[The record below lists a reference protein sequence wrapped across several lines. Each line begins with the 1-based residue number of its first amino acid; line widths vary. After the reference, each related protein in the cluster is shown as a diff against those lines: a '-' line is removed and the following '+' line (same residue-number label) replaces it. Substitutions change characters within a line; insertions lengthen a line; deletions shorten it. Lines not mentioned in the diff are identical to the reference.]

1 MVFYMKYYTCIST
14 NLSITLLRHHHHAF
28 SICSRSSETGQPQA
42 RCMWACRR
50 RSILQAESHILT
62 ASVRNGCTLQKSQSW
77 QRAALVKLLF
87 VMLDCMQAKLWRM
100 YTVTVEFFFFF
111 LQKWE
116 HFVESFWF
124 MSLSRRYWNVSFEI
138 IFWAYAEIKSNKKM
152 YGKFAF
158 FSVKPLTLII
168 WYKKFII

>member
-1 MVFYMKYYTCIST
+1 MSSWSTFIFKSVDGLFVLWTVQLHGTLHFLSQNIKVNLITNDMVFYMKYNTCIST
-14 NLSITLLRHHHHAF
+14 NLSIPLLKHHHAF

-50 RSILQAESHILT
+50 RSSSQAEYHILT

-100 YTVTVEFFFFF
+100 YTVTVEF
-111 LQKWE
+111 
-116 HFVESFWF
+116 
-124 MSLSRRYWNVSFEI
+124 Y
-138 IFWAYAEIKSNKKM
+138 
-152 YGKFAF
+152 F
-158 FSVKPLTLII
+158 FSKVGTFL
-168 WYKKFII
+168 